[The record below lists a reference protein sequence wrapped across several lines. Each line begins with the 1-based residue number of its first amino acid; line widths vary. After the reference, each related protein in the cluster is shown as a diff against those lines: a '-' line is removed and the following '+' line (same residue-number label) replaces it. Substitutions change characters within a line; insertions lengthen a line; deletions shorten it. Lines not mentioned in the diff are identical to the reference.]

1 MKNVRKKIS
10 IGSWITLAHPSIA
23 EIFCSAG
30 FDWLAIDLEHSS
42 ITIREAE
49 DLIRIINLSGVKPY
63 VRLTSNN
70 DDQIK
75 RVLDSGA
82 EGIIVPMVNSKEDV
96 KRAIQACYYNPIGN
110 RSVGLARAQGY
121 GRSLD
126 KYIKWLKK
134 DFRLIVQ
141 IEHIDAIENL
151 DEIFSIKQLYGY
163 IIGPYDLSA
172 SMGIPGNFSDTS
184 FKNNIKKINLAA
196 SKYNLNRGIHIIE
209 PNVKTL
215 KEKINEGFNII
226 GYSLDIRM
234 LDQLCQ
240 QGIDVVKKNKK
251 L

>member
-1 MKNVRKKIS
+1 MKDARKKIS

-49 DLIRIINLSGVKPY
+49 DLIRIINLSGAKSY

-82 EGIIVPMVNSKEDV
+82 KGIIVPMVNYKEDV
-96 KRAIQACYYNPIGN
+96 ERAIEACYYNPIGK

-126 KYIKWLKK
+126 EYIKWLNK

-141 IEHIDAIENL
+141 ER
-151 DEIFSIKQLYGY
+151 
-163 IIGPYDLSA
+163 
-172 SMGIPGNFSDTS
+172 
-184 FKNNIKKINLAA
+184 KK
-196 SKYNLNRGIHIIE
+196 Y
-209 PNVKTL
+209 
-215 KEKINEGFNII
+215 
-226 GYSLDIRM
+226 
-234 LDQLCQ
+234 
-240 QGIDVVKKNKK
+240 
-251 L
+251 